1 MNSFSEKSISALGN
15 YYVYGLIDPRTNKLF
30 YVGKGTGNRVF
41 NHEYESKSYLD
52 DKKLKL
58 KTIREI
64 EEKGLEVKKIII
76 NYNLSETQA
85 FAAEASLINIFNY
98 LDSINNDKT
107 LTNIVSGHHSSG
119 VMSVEEFEKIHG
131 AEALKDE
138 DIQHNIL
145 VIKINQLYNRNNN
158 KKELYESVRGIWRA
172 SLERV
177 QSVEYVFGVYNS
189 LIVAV
194 YKPTKWYRC
203 SENPEYRPRQNES
216 LTKELENRIYFVD
229 DNYEEMDEN
238 AKRYYGKSIVGLTLN
253 QRAQNPIIYLNPKN

>member
-1 MNSFSEKSISALGN
+1 MNAFSEKSLSALGN

-30 YVGKGTGNRVF
+30 YIGKGTGNRVF
-41 NHEYESKSYLD
+41 DHEYESKCNSDSENLKF
-52 DKKLKL
+52 KK
-58 KTIREI
+58 IREI
-64 EEKGLEVKKIII
+64 EEEGLEIKKIII
-76 NYNLSETQA
+76 DYNLSEPQA

-98 LDSINNDKT
+98 LDNINNEKT
-107 LTNIVSGHHSSG
+107 ITNIVSGHHSSG
-119 VMSVEEFEKIHG
+119 VTSVEEFEKIHG

-145 VIKINQLYNRNNN
+145 VIKINQLYKSNSDE
-158 KKELYESVRGIWRA
+158 KELYESIRGIWRA

-203 SENPEYRPRQNES
+203 SETPEKRPRQNEP

-229 DNYEEMDEN
+229 DHYDEMDEN
-238 AKRYYGKSIVGLTLN
+238 AKWYYGKSIAGLTLLN
-253 QRAQNPIIYLNPKN
+253 QRAQNPITYLNPK